1 VMIGSL
7 SGINLD
13 DLSTQSLQRT
23 PQEMVD
29 AGARTLMQQNDSLP
43 LLRRVDTG
51 QLGKRHCAVDW

>member
-1 VMIGSL
+1 MIGSL
-7 SGINLD
+7 SGINFD
-13 DLSTQSLQRT
+13 DLSLPGLEGA

-29 AGARTLMQQNDSLP
+29 GGASALMEQHNTLP